1 MVVEDGQILGL
12 WRMTWM
18 TAGAGMTTL
27 KLKRRVLLRNPA
39 CAGSSDPSRTLVGNR
54 EPHQTLE
61 ALLLRFK

>member
-1 MVVEDGQILGL
+1 
-12 WRMTWM
+12 M